1 MRVLTP
7 SSLEDACAMLAAKA
21 VPPTPIAGGTD
32 VMVHWPGNLAAREL
46 AYLDLSGVGELRGLR
61 WTDSHLELGAL
72 ATYWDVIRDARC
84 GAEMPLLVAAARTV
98 GAIQIQS
105 RGTWAGNIVNAS
117 PAADGVPALMA
128 MDASV
133 VLVSGGQAG
142 ELEREE
148 VRLDEFYLGY
158 KKMRLRAGQLVE
170 TVRVPRRE
178 YAFTLF
184 EKVGARRAQAITK
197 VGVAVTKSDAGWR
210 VVANSVAPVVKRCRA
225 VEDLL
230 ESGAPVRSPLG
241 FAGALAKDVSPI
253 DDIRSTAA
261 YRRAVLARVLYFGLR
276 GRAGVV

>member
-1 MRVLTP
+1 
-7 SSLEDACAMLAAKA
+7 
-21 VPPTPIAGGTD
+21 
-32 VMVHWPGNLAAREL
+32 
-46 AYLDLSGVGELRGLR
+46 
-61 WTDSHLELGAL
+61 
-72 ATYWDVIRDARC
+72 
-84 GAEMPLLVAAARTV
+84 
-98 GAIQIQS
+98 
-105 RGTWAGNIVNAS
+105 
-117 PAADGVPALMA
+117 
-128 MDASV
+128 V